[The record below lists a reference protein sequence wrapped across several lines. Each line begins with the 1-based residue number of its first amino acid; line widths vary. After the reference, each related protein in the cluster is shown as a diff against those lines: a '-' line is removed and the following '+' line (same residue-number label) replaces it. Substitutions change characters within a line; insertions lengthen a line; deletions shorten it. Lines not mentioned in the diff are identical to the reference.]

1 MVLAV
6 QSRPHTMHAAIRGLG
21 GTVLAKGGLTLVID
35 EVGLFINHRTQ
46 EPTGVDAWVRLFKD
60 GSELPVDPHRIF
72 INPPLIHDRIYDP
85 RAAFEVILWQSVL
98 NVPNPKG
105 WRTRG
110 TVTTVY
116 AGTADD
122 GIVSRASTYS
132 NARAGTSTTTFAVQS
147 GASWNNDNTVIEVLQ
162 QRNSSSDFIVCEGF
176 IAFDTSSLPDT
187 DTVSAAALGLVE
199 NAGYGSGFGVSD
211 TLEARTYDWGASVT
225 TADFRAGA
233 TYNGLTL
240 LASLAS
246 GSWSTTGYNTL
257 TENGTNFQS
266 AINKTGTTY
275 IVLGTQKLAAG
286 TAPPSDGDQSYWG
299 IMSADNTGTTND
311 PKLVVTHAAS
321 SVSASITGVVATATA
336 AGVAGTVTA
345 QKTTSIAGAAATST
359 AAGVSASISAQVSTS
374 ISGAVAS
381 ATAASLASTVTTVRT
396 TSIAGEAATASA
408 TAQVATVTAARIVS
422 VAGEVATS
430 TASALAPTVAAQV
443 SASIAGAV
451 ATATATAH
459 EASVA
464 ALVTTSVSGEAASAT
479 AAGNEATIT
488 AVRIASIAGEV
499 ATATAVAQEPV
510 ISSGSVV
517 NASISGAVATAT
529 AAGLESAI
537 STVRIAAVSGTTAA
551 ATAAGNSPTVTAERI
566 VSIAGAVASATA
578 AGQEATIA
586 ALRSVSV
593 AGAAAQATSAPL
605 AGSVAT
611 VRIVSVL
618 GEVATSTTTAHQASV
633 SALQIALVAGETAT
647 ATAEALLAII
657 NPPAEITPEAGLI
670 LRALDRDETL
680 FALQGYDGIE
690 TLRALDRDEALN
702 PLEART

>member
-6 QSRPHTMHAAIRGLG
+6 QSRPHTMYAAIRGMG

-85 RAAFEVILWQSVL
+85 RTAFEVILWQSVL

-116 AGTADD
+116 AGAADSFVTSVGSTYASARGSSGGNVDFFADD
-122 GIVSRASTYS
+122 GTGLFLDVNHYD
-132 NARAGTSTTTFAVQS
+132 AG
-147 GASWNNDNTVIEVLQ
+147 GEYVISE
-162 QRNSSSDFIVCEGF
+162 SFIS
-176 IAFDTSSLPDT
+176 FDTSSLPDS
-187 DTVSAAALGLVE
+187 DTISAAELTLWL
-199 NAGYGSGFGVSD
+199 D
-211 TLEARTYDWGASVT
+211 TPDVDRAWTLQARTYNWGASVT
-225 TADFRAGA
+225 TADWRGGA
-233 TYNGLTL
+233 AFAALTL
-240 LASLAS
+240 LATISA
-246 GSWSTTGYNTL
+246 GSISPDAANTL
-257 TENGTNFQS
+257 TENGTNLQS
-266 AINKTGTTY
+266 AVSKTGTTY
-275 IVLGTQKLAAG
+275 MVLGNSNYAANS
-286 TAPPSDGDQSYWG
+286 APTGNEYVG
-299 IMSADNTGTTND
+299 IYSADNTGTTND

-381 ATAASLASTVTTVRT
+381 ATAASLAPTVTTVRT

-408 TAQVATVTAARIVS
+408 TAQEATVTAARIVS

-430 TASALAPTVAAQV
+430 TASAVAPTVAAQV
-443 SASIAGAV
+443 SASIAGAA

-479 AAGNEATIT
+479 AAGHEATIT

-517 NASISGAVATAT
+517 NASISGAVAAAT
-529 AAGLESAI
+529 AAGLESVI
-537 STVRIAAVSGTTAA
+537 STVRIAAVSGTTATA
-551 ATAAGNSPTVTAERI
+551 AAAGNSPTVTAARI